1 MKRVCVFLFVALL
14 VVTLTP
20 ALAQDSRQP
29 ITPANA
35 AQLAELIRLGRST
48 TEHVAFSPDGQTLA
62 VASKIGVW
70 LYSPAALDTASE
82 PPLIATPKVAEAI
95 AYSPDGAL
103 LAIASNSAV
112 HLYDTA
118 AGQIAGSVTL
128 QRGSQ
133 SIAFSPDGALL
144 AINVGSGGI
153 ILWDMAAGA
162 EKAVIAA
169 NMQADAMMAFSPDG
183 ALLAGST
190 TDYSVHLWQVA
201 DGSEKAALPGHTR
214 YVYDVAFSPDGA
226 TLASASYDKTVR
238 LWDVVSGGEAGV
250 LAGTEAQPLDEVY
263 SLAFMDNMVL
273 VSGHAKGRYAVWDA
287 ASQVL
292 AAVIETGGGSLLD
305 LAFSPDGA
313 QLAVASSANVA
324 QLWDTASGALLLA
337 TVGHTNYMAAAVF
350 SPDSATLA
358 IADWDKHIW
367 QWDTASRQELHLTT
381 PLPDMVGTGLRNDT
395 MLAYSPDGSLLAST
409 DGFSIA
415 LSAPVSGAEIR
426 RLTGC
431 KGMVMSFAFSPDSAL
446 LAVAASDGLC
456 LYDVATGVLAASFVA
471 NDWLNTVAFS
481 PDQTMIATTGK
492 DHTARVYGLP

>member
-1 MKRVCVFLFVALL
+1 MKRTVVFLFAALL

-20 ALAQDSRQP
+20 TLAQDSRQP

-35 AQLAELIRLGRST
+35 AQIAELIRLGRST

-62 VASKIGVW
+62 VASKVGVW
-70 LYSPAALDTASE
+70 LYSPAALDTSSE
-82 PPLIATPKVAEAI
+82 PPLIPTPKVADAI

-103 LAIASNSAV
+103 LAIASDYAI
-112 HLYDTA
+112 HFYDTA
-118 AGQIAGSVTL
+118 AGRVAGSVTF

-153 ILWDMAAGA
+153 ILWDVATNT

-169 NMQADAMMAFSPDG
+169 NMQADAALAFSPDG

-190 TDYSVHLWQVA
+190 TDYKVYLWQVA
-201 DGSEKAALPGHTR
+201 DASEKAALAGHTR

-238 LWDVVSGGEAGV
+238 LWDVASGGEAGV
-250 LAGTEAQPLDEVY
+250 LAGTEEQPLDEAY
-263 SLAFMDNMVL
+263 SLAFMDNTVL

-287 ASQVL
+287 PNQVL
-292 AAVIETGGGSLLD
+292 AAVIETGAGNLVD
-305 LAFSPDGA
+305 LAFSPDSA
-313 QLAVASSANVA
+313 QLAVASSTNVV
-324 QLWDTASGALLLA
+324 QLWNTADGTQLMA

-350 SPDSATLA
+350 SPDSALLA
-358 IADWDKHIW
+358 IADWDKQVW
-367 QWDTASRQELHLTT
+367 QWDTASQQELNFTT
-381 PLPDMVGTGLRNDT
+381 PLAGLVSSSLRNDT

-409 DGFSIA
+409 DGFNIT
-415 LSAPVSGAEIR
+415 LSEPATGAEVK

-456 LYDVATGVLAASFVA
+456 LYDIAAGMLAASFVA

-481 PDQTMIATTGK
+481 LDQTLIAVAGK
-492 DHTARVYGLP
+492 DHTVRVYGLP